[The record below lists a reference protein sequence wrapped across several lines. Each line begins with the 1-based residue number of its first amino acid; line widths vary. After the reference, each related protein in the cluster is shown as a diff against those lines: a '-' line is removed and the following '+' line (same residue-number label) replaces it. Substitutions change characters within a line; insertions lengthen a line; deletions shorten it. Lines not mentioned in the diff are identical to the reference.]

1 MYRGGEKMA
10 DEIKCIDVSTWQGD
24 IDWSKVKKAG
34 YEHAIIR
41 AGFGREASQVDNK
54 FERNYK
60 NAKAAGVKLGAYWY
74 SYADSVEDAK
84 REAAACLAVLKGK
97 TLQMPVFFDMEES
110 FQTKFGKSTLTNMAK
125 AFCDAIFKGG
135 FKSGVYSNLNWF
147 TNYLDFESLRKIYP
161 VWLAQYNTE
170 AQLPCDIWQY
180 SSSGKVSGIEGSVDM
195 NIIYNPDI
203 VSEEDKPK
211 EEIYVARSELK
222 VGQKGLDILC
232 IKTILLIAHDM
243 KLCTV
248 RMTHGNDYAG
258 EGMGTA
264 IKECRKAMGLP
275 ESEVADKEFVT
286 ALYTAIQERYP
297 VPGDFNGDGEI
308 NIRDATDI
316 QKLLAG
322 IE

>member
-1 MYRGGEKMA
+1 MYQGGIKMA

-24 IDWSKVKKAG
+24 IDWAKVKKAG
-34 YEHAIIR
+34 YAHAIIR
-41 AGFGREASQVDNK
+41 AGFGRESSQVDNK

-84 REAAACLAVLKGK
+84 REAAACLEVLKGK

-110 FQTKFGKSTLTNMAK
+110 FQTKFGKLTLTNMAK
-125 AFCDAIFKGG
+125 AFCDAIIKGG
-135 FKSGVYSNLNWF
+135 FRAGVYSNLNWF
-147 TNYLDFESLRKIYP
+147 SNYLDFESLRKIYP

-195 NIIYNPDI
+195 NIIYNPD
-203 VSEEDKPK
+203 VVKSDKPK
-211 EEIYVARSELK
+211 TDYVAREELK
-222 VGQKGLDILC
+222 VGDKGLDVLC
-232 IKTILLIAHDM
+232 LKTLLLIAHDM

-248 RMTHGNDYAG
+248 RMTHGTDYAG
-258 EGMGTA
+258 PGMGTA
-264 IKECRKAMGLP
+264 INECRKAMGLHK
-275 ESEVADKEFVT
+275 SEVADKEFVT
-286 ALYTAIQERYP
+286 ELYTAIQERYP

-316 QKLLAG
+316 QRRLAG